1 MLRGTPTSRI
11 GAIQQNL
18 NVFMVLVP
26 QKWLNTRKSMQLLTV
41 QGKTK
46 FDTIASIS
54 LSERITMPE
63 LPEVES
69 TVQYL
74 KERIE
79 GVSIRDVSV
88 YWKRTVATPEV
99 PTFTRVLRNREIHS
113 VFRRGKFIGIE
124 LKGMGHR
131 YLFVHLRMSGSLDV
145 IAADS
150 PLAAHDRVVITLSN
164 GKSLRFNDTR
174 KFGRMYL
181 CQHPDRVVG
190 ALGLEPLSEEFSC
203 SHLADILRSKSGGM
217 KQLLLDQSVIAGL
230 GNIYVDEV
238 LWKSRIHPQ
247 TTACSVTP
255 EQIGLLHAAIKDTL
269 TEAISLAGTDFGDG
283 VVYGGMYTPV
293 VYGRDG
299 EPCHRCGETIQKTVV
314 SQRGTHL
321 CPQCQRRRGARR
333 SKRSRNTH
341 KRS

>member
-1 MLRGTPTSRI
+1 MPV
-11 GAIQQNL
+11 AA
-18 NVFMVLVP
+18 
-26 QKWLNTRKSMQLLTV
+26 V

-46 FDTIASIS
+46 FDTIKLAS
-54 LSERITMPE
+54 LSKRITMPE

-79 GVSIRDVSV
+79 GTSIRDVSV
-88 YWKRTVATPEV
+88 HWKRTIATPAV
-99 PTFTRVLRNREIHS
+99 PTFMHALRNREIHS

-124 LKGMGHR
+124 LKGTDHR

-150 PLAAHDRVVITLSN
+150 PLATHDRVVITLSN

-181 CQHPDRVVG
+181 CQDPNRVVG
-190 ALGLEPLSEEFSC
+190 ALGVEPLSDDFSC
-203 SHLADILRSKSGGM
+203 SHLTDLLKSKSGGM
-217 KQLLLDQSVIAGL
+217 KQLLLNQSVIAGL

-238 LWKSRIHPQ
+238 LWKSHIHPQ
-247 TTACSVTP
+247 TAACSVTP
-255 EQIGLLHAAIKDTL
+255 EQIGLLHAAIKQTL

-314 SQRGTHL
+314 GQRGTHL

-333 SKRSRNTH
+333 LQRSHRVR
-341 KRS
+341 KIA